1 MTTATQSRRSR
12 IRPPRPRSI
21 GMLVL
26 LLALALATTV
36 AGDAIA
42 RPAVAGWYGD
52 TAKPMWAP
60 DPGLFVPIWAAGYAL
75 MAVAGW
81 LVWRRPESSERS
93 VALKL
98 YAGQFALSALWA
110 PAFFGL
116 GVAGATGPWLALGV
130 LVVLDIVMLAAIFR
144 VGDVHRGAAALLVP
158 AFAWALYMTTLNSAV
173 AVLAM

>member
-1 MTTATQSRRSR
+1 MEFWGGSTF
-12 IRPPRPRSI
+12 
-21 GMLVL
+21 
-26 LLALALATTV
+26 LAPTEAV
-36 AGDAIA
+36 
-42 RPAVAGWYGD
+42 AVAGLLDETGWDGIICSDHLVYPRELSSPYPDSPTG
-52 TAKPMWAP
+52 KPMWAP